1 METNLN
7 NPKQSHNGRTV
18 AGLIILVI
26 GGMLLIDQLDL
37 FFIPHWL
44 FSWPMW
50 LIGYG
55 LYMGAKYNFRK
66 PVWAVLIFIGV
77 AFLFSENID
86 NANHIIWPIGI
97 IGAGVWMVTKEK
109 RRVENTPSQTDY
121 KV

>member
-1 METNLN
+1 METQIKDA
-7 NPKQSHNGRTV
+7 NPKHNGRTM
-18 AGLIILVI
+18 AGIIILII

-55 LYMGAKYNFRK
+55 LYMGGKHNFRK
-66 PVWAVLIFIGV
+66 PVWAVLIFIGTM
-77 AFLFSENID
+77 FLFTENVH
-86 NANHIIWPIGI
+86 NADRIVWPIGI
-97 IGAGVWMVTKEK
+97 IATGLYLVMRQNRK
-109 RRVENTPSQTDY
+109 VEATYPDNNY